1 MTSNAVELS
10 SAPARRTST
19 PILETGDVLSRD
31 EFERRYH
38 LMPNVKKAE
47 LIEGVV
53 HMPSPV
59 RFDFHAAPHA
69 DLITILG
76 NYRTFTPGVRVADNT
91 SIRLD
96 MDNEPQPD
104 ASLIINPQ
112 AGGQVHRSPD
122 DYIEGAPELVAEI
135 AASSVG
141 IDLNRKLHVYR
152 RNQVR
157 EYLVWRV
164 LDEEFDWFVLRGSQF
179 EKLTPDGEGRL
190 CSEVF
195 PGLWMNVPALL
206 RGEMLTVFQSLQQG
220 IASEAHQAF
229 CETISQ
235 KMKT

>member
-1 MTSNAVELS
+1 MTSQAVES
-10 SAPARRTST
+10 PVAAARRKPT
-19 PILETGDVLSRD
+19 PILETGDVLSRE

-69 DLITILG
+69 ALITFLG
-76 NYRTFTPGVRVADNT
+76 TYQTFTPGIRVADNST
-91 SIRLD
+91 IRLD
-96 MDNEPQPD
+96 LDNELQPD
-104 ASLIINPQ
+104 AILIINPQ
-112 AGGQVHRSPD
+112 AGGQVHLSDD
-122 DYIEGAPELVAEI
+122 DYVEGAPELVAEI

-141 IDLNRKLHVYR
+141 IDLHRKLQVYR

-164 LDEEFDWFVLRGSQF
+164 LDEEFDWFVLRGSQY
-179 EKLTPDGEGRL
+179 ERLTPDAEGRV

-195 PGLWMNVPALL
+195 PGLWLNVTALL
-206 RGEMLTVFQSLQQG
+206 RGDMLTVLQTLQLG
-220 IASEAHQAF
+220 IASEAHRAF
-229 CETISQ
+229 SETLAQSHS
-235 KMKT
+235 

>member
-1 MTSNAVELS
+1 MSSSVVES
-10 SAPARRTST
+10 SADPAMRTRI
-19 PILETGDVLSRD
+19 PVIETGDVLSRD

-38 LMPNVKKAE
+38 LLPNVKKAE

-59 RFDFHAAPHA
+59 RWNYHAAPHA
-69 DLITILG
+69 KLIGWLVQ
-76 NYRTFTPGVRVADNT
+76 YATFTEGVETGDNC

-96 MDNEPQPD
+96 LDNEPQPD
-104 ASLIINPQ
+104 AILIINPQ
-112 AGGQVHRSPD
+112 AGGQVQLSLD

-141 IDLNRKLHVYR
+141 IDLHRKLQVYR

-164 LDEEFDWFVLRGSQF
+164 LDEEFDWFALRGSQY
-179 EKLTPDGEGRL
+179 EKLTSDADGRL

-195 PGLWMNVPALL
+195 PGLWLNVPALL
-206 RGEMLTVFQSLQQG
+206 KGEMLTVFQTLQQG
-220 IASEAHQAF
+220 IASEAHEAF
-229 CETISQ
+229 CETLARSQ
-235 KMKT
+235 R